1 MSKHFTRLMWRKGN
15 KQTNKKKK
23 RVFLLQ
29 LIVCSG
35 HFGFRAF
42 LILVGTYHARV
53 IRVTSPPCYWDCV
66 LWCLHD
72 IHFCRMADLER
83 ERERG
88 TGLLMA
94 WRSTQMVSRKESW
107 RGGGEKERERTK
119 ERERRKCVLLV
130 GTKAHDTQLK
140 KMKKEE
146 GEDEERTAKVKLFS
160 YF

>member
-15 KQTNKKKK
+15 KQTNKK

-53 IRVTSPPCYWDCV
+53 IRVTSPPCYWNCV

-72 IHFCRMADLER
+72 IHFCRMADLQRER
-83 ERERG
+83 EDLVFWWPDGRHRWCQGKRVGEEEGKRKEREQERERG
-88 TGLLMA
+88 ESVYYLL
-94 WRSTQMVSRKESW
+94 E
-107 RGGGEKERERTK
+107 
-119 ERERRKCVLLV
+119 
-130 GTKAHDTQLK
+130 LK
-140 KMKKEE
+140 PMTRNKKKIKKEE
-146 GEDEERTAKVKLFS
+146 GED
-160 YF
+160 